1 MYLFAIIGAALM
13 IIAVVWYTM
22 TQPSEDEDDDYESDR
37 DWYDDRKED

>member
-22 TQPSEDEDDDYESDR
+22 TQPSEDDDYESDR
-37 DWYDDRKED
+37 DWYDDGKED